1 MASDAD
7 LTTAQRDA
15 LSSMRTHFAKIDG
28 EGLPM
33 SDTTYLRY
41 LRARQFNAGKAQS
54 MLLDTIKWRKD
65 FDLKGIHDGWQSVIA
80 EENATGKGY
89 VRGLSTAGNALLYL
103 RPKHENTFNHDGNL
117 KHLVYNMER
126 AMRVME
132 ADGRGAEKLVLLI
145 DYDGYSL
152 LNAPPMKTSTETLSI
167 LQNHYPE
174 RLFRAYCIRP
184 PWIFNAFWT
193 MISPFIDPITYQKI
207 VMVNGNRE
215 EIAQKLSNDGI
226 PLSVLE
232 ASLGGHDQ
240 RPFISGVYLGR
251 GQRGGGSSSSSGS
264 GSVSGVSDAATFG
277 SSPSQRPGNSAGRS
291 DAGSTVFSGTEG
303 MISSNISVASHVSVA
318 SNLSVDSGASFMTY
332 DSGPL
337 HALSPEEVFNSDYS
351 KLADCDHVKD
361 ASAKGKPDAS
371 KGWFW

>member
-1 MASDAD
+1 MSSSETE
-7 LTTAQRDA
+7 LTSAQRDA

-33 SDTTYLRY
+33 VDLTFLRY
-41 LRARQFNAGKAQS
+41 LCARQWNAVKAQS

-65 FDLKGIHDGWQSVIA
+65 FDLKGLHDGWQSVIA

-193 MISPFIDPITYQKI
+193 MISPFIDPVTYQKI
-207 VMVNGNRE
+207 VMVNGNRK
-215 EIAQKLSNDGI
+215 EIAQKLSSDGI

-232 ASLGGHDQ
+232 ASLGGLDQ
-240 RPFISGVYLGR
+240 RPFISRVYLGR
-251 GQRGGGSSSSSGS
+251 GQRGGGSTSSGS
-264 GSVSGVSDAATFG
+264 GSASGISDSATCG
-277 SSPSQRPGNSAGRS
+277 SSPSQRPESGAGRS

-303 MISSNISVASHVSVA
+303 MISSNISVAS
-318 SNLSVDSGASFMTY
+318 VDSGASFMTY
-332 DSGPL
+332 DSSPT

-361 ASAKGKPDAS
+361 ASTKGKPESS